1 MNFDSS
7 KPKNRRILVFT
18 FDINSVQENDFLF
31 TPLIYAFLIDRIRMS
46 EDRERERGEKKT
58 RFETTLLF
66 SVERI
71 AANRGET
78 KVILRSRR
86 PVETRPAL
94 NGSVIDYGK
103 TTAVENRLDLWFG
116 ACFHA

>member
-46 EDRERERGEKKT
+46 EDREREREREREEKRKRDSKQLCYFQSSGSQRT
-58 RFETTLLF
+58 
-66 SVERI
+66 VEKR
-71 AANRGET
+71 
-78 KVILRSRR
+78 K
-86 PVETRPAL
+86 
-94 NGSVIDYGK
+94 
-103 TTAVENRLDLWFG
+103 
-116 ACFHA
+116 